1 MNFLK
6 EVTSY
11 KLSNE
16 SLETILKATLLLVL
30 SVSGNFLAETLGCQS
45 QKLLGNMFVKHILI
59 LFMIYFTIDFTQ
71 NRIIQKAIVHWRVIQ
86 ESFEGGG

>member
-6 EVTSY
+6 DIISY
-11 KLSNE
+11 KLSND

-45 QKLLGNMFVKHILI
+45 QKIFV
-59 LFMIYFTIDFTQ
+59 
-71 NRIIQKAIVHWRVIQ
+71 RI
-86 ESFEGGG
+86 

>member
-6 EVTSY
+6 DIISY
-11 KLSNE
+11 KLSND

-45 QKLLGNMFVKHILI
+45 QKILGNMFVKHILI
-59 LFMIYFTIDFTQ
+59 
-71 NRIIQKAIVHWRVIQ
+71 K
-86 ESFEGGG
+86 